1 MKRLYLLAFLAGAA
15 PLAYAQDTVTLL
27 PTRLEMPRRI
37 GPMYLQGEPH
47 KFSPA
52 QLGYGYQYDGAGL
65 SLTVYVYD
73 AGIADIP
80 DGGDTTPTCMQ
91 FEQAKQDV
99 TRVGYANTTLKSEQ
113 LARLAPPDDLPLAR
127 EAVFEF
133 ERGGKPTISYLWI
146 TAVNKNFVKMRFS
159 LDARLRDEVP
169 EARRSVLSALGTAM
183 KPQLQP
189 PPPKP
194 QGEEKS
200 EEKSEE
206 KTGPAT
212 QLMIG
217 VTDSEDMPAAL
228 VYLMVLS
235 RMTAGPPEQMPVCG
249 GPLVPS
255 FETDMEAYRG
265 VVTVEREGATTKL
278 GKRLAEIEAAGF
290 LEEFVWSD
298 LHREQW
304 GSTPPQGLELEDYK
318 PWRKKNLKRFKAP
331 PLGTVAIDQP
341 RPMPIEPIDAP

>member
-1 MKRLYLLAFLAGAA
+1 MKRTYFLALLAGAA
-15 PLAYAQDTVTLL
+15 PLASAQDTVTLL

-52 QLGYGYQYDGAGL
+52 ELGYGYQYDGAGL

-73 AGIADIP
+73 SGIADIP

-99 TRVGYANTTLKSEQ
+99 TRAGYANVTLKSQQ

-189 PPPKP
+189 PAPKP

-200 EEKSEE
+200 EEK
-206 KTGPAT
+206 KGPAT

-217 VTDSEDMPAAL
+217 VTDSDDMAAAL

-235 RMTAGPPEQMPVCG
+235 GMTEGPVEQMPVCG

-255 FETDMEAYRG
+255 FETDVEAYRG
-265 VVTVEREGATTKL
+265 VVTVEREGATSKL
-278 GKRLAEIEAAGF
+278 GKRLADIEAAGF

-298 LHREQW
+298 LHREEW
-304 GSTPPQGLELEDYK
+304 GTTPPPGLALDDYK

-331 PLGTVAIDQP
+331 SLGTVAIDQP
-341 RPMPIEPIDAP
+341 RPMPIEPAEAP

>member
-1 MKRLYLLAFLAGAA
+1 MKRLGFLALLAGAA
-15 PLAYAQDTVTLL
+15 PLASAQDTVKLL

-52 QLGYGYQYDGAGL
+52 ELGYGYQYDGAGL

-73 AGIADIP
+73 GGIADIP

-99 TRVGYANTTLKSEQ
+99 SRAGYADVTLKSQQ
-113 LARLAPPDDLPLAR
+113 LARLAPPADLPLAR

-183 KPQLQP
+183 QPQLQP
-189 PPPKP
+189 PAPKP
-194 QGEEKS
+194 QSGENS
-200 EEKSEE
+200 EEKIEE
-206 KTGPAT
+206 KKGPAT

-217 VTDSEDMPAAL
+217 VTDTDDMPAAL
-228 VYLMVLS
+228 MYLMVLS
-235 RMTAGPPEQMPVCG
+235 GMTEGPPEQLPVCG

-255 FETDMEAYRG
+255 FETDVEAYRG
-265 VVTVEREGATTKL
+265 VVTVEREGATSKL
-278 GKRLAEIEAAGF
+278 GKRLADIEAAGF

-298 LHREQW
+298 LHREEW
-304 GSTPPQGLELEDYK
+304 GTTPPAGLELDNYQ

-331 PLGTVAIDQP
+331 SLGSVAIDQP
-341 RPMPIEPIDAP
+341 RPMPIEPVEAP